1 MTIGDPMQ
9 IPELWYSNVMGI
21 AIREI
26 HAKTILTKSGIPGSD
41 YCVNAYVGC
50 AHACSYCYATF
61 MKKFTGHAEPWGCF
75 IDVKTN
81 APELLSRDIRRAV
94 KGNVM
99 ISSVTD
105 AYQPLEAKYR
115 LTRQCLDILCANRFP
130 VDILT
135 KSPLV
140 LRDLDVIQRFE
151 QIDVGITITTDDE
164 GMRRVFEPHA
174 PPISA
179 RIETLRKLK
188 EQGVS
193 TYVFIGPLLPMHP
206 EKLAEKI
213 RPHADA
219 VLISGMNY
227 PSKTAAV
234 YRRRGITQWLEKGYT
249 DDIQERLKK
258 GLAGKD
264 ITIC

>member
-1 MTIGDPMQ
+1 M
-9 IPELWYSNVMGI
+9 SI

-26 HAKTILTKSGIPGSD
+26 QAKTILAKSRIPGAD
-41 YCVNAYVGC
+41 YCVNVYVGC

-61 MKKFTGHAEPWGCF
+61 MKKFSGHAEPWGSF
-75 IDVKTN
+75 VDVRSN
-81 APELLSRDIRRAV
+81 APELLKKDIRRAA
-94 KGNVM
+94 KGSVM

-115 LTRQCLDILCANRFP
+115 LTRQCLTILCESRFP

-135 KSPLV
+135 KSPLI
-140 LRDLDVIQRFE
+140 LGDLDVIQRFE

-164 GMRRVFEPHA
+164 GMRKVFEPHA

-193 TYVFIGPLLPMHP
+193 TYVFVGPLLPMHP
-206 EKLAEKI
+206 EKLAESV
-213 RPHADA
+213 RHHADA
-219 VLISGMNY
+219 VLISAMNY

-234 YRRRGITQWLEKGYT
+234 YRSLGISPWLEKGYT
-249 DDIQERLKK
+249 DSIRERLKK
-258 GLAGKD
+258 GLAGMD

>member
-1 MTIGDPMQ
+1 MQ
-9 IPELWYSNVMGI
+9 LPDLWYSSLMGL

-26 HAKTILTKSGIPGSD
+26 QAKTILAKSGIPGAD

-50 AHACSYCYATF
+50 AHACIYCYATF
-61 MKKFTGHAEPWGCF
+61 MRKFTGHAEPWGSF
-75 IDVKTN
+75 VDVKTN
-81 APELLSRDIRRAV
+81 APELLKKNIRRAV
-94 KGNVM
+94 KGNV
-99 ISSVTD
+99 ILSSVTD

-115 LTRQCLDILCANRFP
+115 LTRQCLEILHEYRFP

-151 QIDVGITITTDDE
+151 HIEVGITITTDDE
-164 GMRRVFEPHA
+164 GMRKVFEPHA

-179 RIETLRKLK
+179 RIETLGKLK
-188 EQGVS
+188 GQGVR
-193 TYVFIGPLLPMHP
+193 TYVFIGPLLPMDP
-206 EKLAEKI
+206 EKLTEKI
-213 RPHADA
+213 RFHADA

-234 YRRRGITQWLEKGYT
+234 YRRLGITQWLDKEYT
-249 DDIQERLKK
+249 DEVRERLKK
-258 GLAGKD
+258 GMTGKD